1 MEHKKR
7 IIAAGH
13 ICIDITP
20 VFPAESEA
28 PLGSL
33 LTPGKL
39 IHMNAANVSTGGA
52 VANTGL
58 ALKVLG
64 ADVELMGK
72 IGKDDFGALILNR
85 LKPYGVDGG
94 MIVSEAASTSY
105 SCVIAPVGIDRIF
118 LHHPGANDSFY
129 SSDLDYDRIAE
140 AGMFHFGYPPLM
152 RSMYEN
158 NGSELVRIFE
168 KVDSLGV
175 VTSLDMAAVDPA
187 SDAGKADWKDIL
199 RRVLPHTDL
208 FVPSIEEIGFMLDR
222 DLYEEWQRRAAGAD
236 ITSILDIEQDI
247 APLAKQLVELG
258 AKVVLLKCGAPGMFC
273 CTGDEAAMAK
283 LSEKLGHP
291 MDGWANRSVFE
302 RSYKPEIVRSGT
314 GAGDTSIAAF
324 LISVLDGYGFE
335 RCLQLCTGTGACCVT
350 AYDALSGLMQL
361 DDLAAKIDAGW
372 EKQNLI

>member
-1 MEHKKR
+1 MKQKKR

-39 IHMNAANVSTGGA
+39 IHMNAAAISTGGA

-58 ALKVLG
+58 ALKTLG

-72 IGKDDFGALILNR
+72 VGNDDFGSLILNR
-85 LKPYGVDGG
+85 LKPYGVESG
-94 MIVSEAASTSY
+94 MIISNDATTSY

-118 LHHPGANDSFY
+118 LHHPGANDSFF
-129 SSDLDYDRIAE
+129 SSDLDYDRIAQ
-140 AGMFHFGYPPLM
+140 AGLFHFGYPPLM

-158 NGSELVRIFE
+158 NGNELVSIFE
-168 KVDSLGV
+168 KIDSLGV
-175 VTSLDMAAVDPA
+175 ITSMDMAAVDPA
-187 SDAGKADWKDIL
+187 SDAGKADWLDIL
-199 RRVLPHTDL
+199 HRVLPHTDI
-208 FVPSIEEIGFMLDR
+208 FVPSVEEIGFMLNR
-222 DLYEEWQRRAAGAD
+222 DLYEEWQCRAAGAD
-236 ITSILDIEQDI
+236 ITSVLDIEKDI
-247 APLAKQLVELG
+247 APLAKKLVELG
-258 AKVVLLKCGAPGMFC
+258 AKVVLLKCGAPGMYC
-273 CTGDEAAMAK
+273 CTGNEEAMARLSKK
-283 LSEKLGHP
+283 LDRS
-291 MDGWANRSVFE
+291 MDAWANRAVFE

-324 LISVLDGYGFE
+324 LLSVLEGYSFE

-350 AYDALSGLMQL
+350 SYDALSGLL
-361 DDLAAKIDAGW
+361 PLKELEAKIDAGW
-372 EKQNLI
+372 EKQYLI